1 MVLSQIRDVFP
12 IYGLEK
18 ETETPLIPH
27 VLASPSNNN
36 NHHVKTSP
44 IKKNQYVYNI
54 YIYIYNISTT

>member
-44 IKKNQYVYNI
+44 IKKINMCII
-54 YIYIYNISTT
+54 YIYTYIT